1 MIFSN
6 LITFLADVGEL
17 CDGLEPVLRLVG
29 FVVLGIKIGVPIILI
44 VIGMADLAG
53 AVTLKDESKIKEAQK
68 KLVSRAVSAVMVFL
82 VVTIVGVLMTLV
94 GTEKY
99 RDCMDC
105 INNPTDCKQAS
116 D

>member
-6 LITFLADVGEL
+6 LITFLADVGTL
-17 CDGLEPVLRLVG
+17 CNGLEPVLRLVG

-53 AVTLKDESKIKEAQK
+53 AVTQKDESKIKEAQK
-68 KLVSRAVSAVMVFL
+68 KLVSKAVAAVMVFL
-82 VVTIVGVLMTLV
+82 VVTIVGVLMGLV
-94 GTEKY
+94 GTDTYKG
-99 RDCMDC
+99 CMKC
-105 INNPTDCKQAS
+105 INNPTDCKTAT

>member
-6 LITFLADVGEL
+6 LIKFLADVGTL
-17 CDGLEPVLRLVG
+17 CNGLEPILRLVG

-53 AVTLKDESKIKEAQK
+53 AVTQKDESKIKEAQK
-68 KLVSRAVSAVMVFL
+68 KLVSRAVAAVMVFL
-82 VVTIVGVLMTLV
+82 VVTIVGVLMGLV
-94 GTEKY
+94 GTDTYKG
-99 RDCMDC
+99 CMKC
-105 INNPTDCKQAS
+105 INNPTDCKQIS

>member
-6 LITFLADVGEL
+6 LITFLADVGTL
-17 CDGLEPVLRLVG
+17 CNGLEPILRLVG

-53 AVTLKDESKIKEAQK
+53 AVTQKDESKIKEAQK
-68 KLVSRAVSAVMVFL
+68 KLVSRAVAAVMVFL
-82 VVTIVGVLMTLV
+82 VVTIVGVLMGLV
-94 GTEKY
+94 GTDTYKG
-99 RDCMDC
+99 CMKC
-105 INNPTDCKQAS
+105 INNPTDCKQIS